1 MTAESG
7 YFSNVSEFSIGD
19 LYEKTYFAAEETA
32 TGYTTYQD
40 GAWAE
45 RLALVT
51 REFFAPRHVVEI
63 GCARGYVVGHL
74 RAAGINALGFDYSHH
89 ALATAPAAVH
99 GRIGRADASRLP
111 LIAQSCD
118 VLLSF
123 ETLEHLHPQHIP
135 RTAAEFAR
143 CARDWVVLTIPTYG
157 DDEPGRVGIPI
168 EDAEHAVDAREGRAF
183 RKLVLDARGQP
194 DLGHLTLAT
203 WRWWSAQFA
212 AAGLRRAHEIEA
224 VLLQHPFA
232 SDSLATWYW
241 HVFTPHPERRVG
253 VAPGASVVMNDTPI
267 WQLGA
272 GWHPIEGHAPD
283 AFRWSQAQAHL
294 SIPADGARLV
304 LMAAGGPRQVALDLT
319 VDDQPCG
326 RRHIAA
332 GWAPQRSV
340 WRIPP
345 GAGLRQITLGVP
357 TGQALHD
364 ARGALGA
371 MVWSVT
377 IEKES

>member
-1 MTAESG
+1 MTADPG

-19 LYEKTYFAAEETA
+19 LYEAAYFDAAEAA
-32 TGYTTYQD
+32 TGYTSYQD

-51 REFFAPRHVVEI
+51 REFFAPHHVVEI

-74 RAAGINALGFDYSHH
+74 CAAGINAVGFDYSHH
-89 ALATAPAAVH
+89 AVATAPTAVR

-111 LIAQSCD
+111 LAPQSCD

-168 EDAEHAVDAREGRAF
+168 EDAEHARDAREGRAF

-224 VLLQHPFA
+224 VLLSHPFA

-241 HVFTPHPERRVG
+241 HIFTPHPEQRVG
-253 VAPGASVVMNDTPI
+253 VAPGASVVMNDAPI
-267 WQLGA
+267 WHLGA
-272 GWHPIEGHAPD
+272 GWHPIEGHAPA
-283 AFRWSQAQAHL
+283 AFRWSQEHAHL
-294 SIPADGARLV
+294 TMPADGTRLV
-304 LMAAGGPRQVALDLT
+304 LMAAGGPRQVTVELT
-319 VDDQPCG
+319 VDGRSCG
-326 RRHIAA
+326 RQPIAA
-332 GWAPQRSV
+332 GWSPHRSV
-340 WRIPP
+340 WRIP
-345 GAGLRQITLGVP
+345 AGTGPRRVSFGIP
-357 TGQALHD
+357 DGQALHD

-371 MVWSVT
+371 LVWSVM